1 MASVASAEAALA
13 EAELVEAGKVDSF
26 QQKTFSM
33 KNIYPFLVVISFG
46 LLFGVPSALAQSKPS
61 IPDNFC
67 ITQQEYQLYSLI
79 NSYRIRLALDPI
91 PLSKSLCYVAK
102 THAFDLANYDNPNDK
117 CNMRSWSDKGHWKA
131 FCFPKDQNRK
141 NDVKEKAKEISN
153 YPGKAW
159 EITYWEDD
167 IQDMSSVLNFWNEIP
182 YSADMISN
190 TGKWSSVEWKSIGVG
205 IQDGYILLWLGKMDD
220 VEAQTVIC
228 ETGERINN
236 SAVIMATATD
246 ASSSTEKYYYI
257 IIGSYNITTDAK
269 SAVTSYKEMGYQNA
283 EVLENGGRLRLS
295 IDRFNS
301 QEDADKA
308 LPSYRE
314 KFQGAWVF
322 SK

>member
-1 MASVASAEAALA
+1 
-13 EAELVEAGKVDSF
+13 
-26 QQKTFSM
+26 M
-33 KNIYPFLVVISFG
+33 KNIYAFLILIFFG
-46 LLFGVPSALAQSKPS
+46 LFSGAQYSLAQSKPS

-79 NSYRIRLALDPI
+79 NSYRIRLTLDPI

-102 THAFDLANYDNPNDK
+102 THASDLAMHDNPDDK
-117 CNMRSWSDKGHWKA
+117 CNMRSWSDKGYWKA
-131 FCFPKDQNRK
+131 FCFPKDQNRR
-141 NDVKEKAKEISN
+141 NDVKDKAKEISN

-159 EITYWEDD
+159 EITYWEND
-167 IQDMSSVLNFWNEIP
+167 IQDMERVLSFWNEIP

-190 TGKWSSVEWKSIGVG
+190 TGKWSNVEWKSLGVG
-205 IQDGYILLWLGKMDD
+205 IQNGYVLLWLGKMDD
-220 VEAQTVIC
+220 VEAQTIIC

-236 SAVIMATATD
+236 SAVKTLPAEATLTSVD
-246 ASSSTEKYYYI
+246 TYYYI
-257 IIGSYNITTDAK
+257 IIGSYNITADAK
-269 SAVTSYKEMGYQNA
+269 SAVVSYKEMGYPNA

-295 IDRFNS
+295 IDRYNS

-322 SK
+322 SKQ